1 MSNTT
6 NPEYIKT
13 IRLFNLPDGS
23 CAFEEGFLPNATT
36 VEAKG
41 FFAQTHIEA
50 YQRVAHPA
58 PRRQFVVTLRGALQ
72 FTVTN
77 GDTFT
82 IQPGILLIAEDVD
95 GPGHTWRLTDGDAW
109 HRLYIPV
116 PEDADVH
123 FVVDGQDF

>member
-1 MSNTT
+1 MNVP

-13 IRLFNLPDGS
+13 IRLFNLPDGG
-23 CAFEEGFLPNATT
+23 CTFEEGFLPNATT

-50 YQRVAHPA
+50 YQRVSHPA
-58 PRRQFVVTLRGALQ
+58 PCRQFVVTLQGTLQ

-77 GDTFT
+77 GDTFI
-82 IQPGILLIAEDVD
+82 IQPGILLIAEDVN
-95 GPGHTWRLTDGDAW
+95 GPGHTWRLTEGDAW

-116 PEDADVH
+116 TEGTDSH
-123 FVVDGQDF
+123 FIKSGHDF